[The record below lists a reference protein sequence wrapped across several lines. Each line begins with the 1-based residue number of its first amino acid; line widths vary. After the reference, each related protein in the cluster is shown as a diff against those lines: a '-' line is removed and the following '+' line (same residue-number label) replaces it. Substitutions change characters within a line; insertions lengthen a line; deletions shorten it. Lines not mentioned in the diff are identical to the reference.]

1 MKREDIYNGVTE
13 IRDDLI
19 EKAERGLKRRR
30 RWAVPAVAAMLAVA
44 VGLTALWPGLRSGP
58 DGPGTPDDPGVTDGP
73 GVDPTLTP
81 SQGVKP
87 TPGTHPTPTPSHSVR
102 PAPNVP
108 FALALAAY
116 PEQAHYDENS
126 PDLWFKGA
134 KARREAAERYAGGA
148 DHFFTA
154 AAAQFLSGAQGENRV
169 CSPLN
174 LYMALAMT
182 AEITGGN
189 SRAQILKLLGAGDLA
204 ELREQ
209 VSALWLGTYQDD
221 GAAAAVMANSL
232 WLNRDVSYIQE
243 TVDALAEHH
252 YASAFRGEMG
262 SDAYNAAL
270 QNWLNEQTGG
280 LLAEQAGQ
288 VELDPSTVLA
298 LASTVYFRGRWQDTF
313 RPENTSLGTFH
324 APGGDVECGFMHMRN
339 AAVCYRGEGFTAVC
353 RRFAGSGSMWF
364 ILPDEGTD
372 AEALLADGG
381 ELELLNTGRLA
392 EDAQLM
398 WVNES
403 IPKFDVVS
411 DLDLKKG
418 LKALGV
424 TDIFDPAQSDFSPLT
439 NQTDAVAVSQAS
451 HAARVTI
458 DEEGCTAAAFTAMA
472 YGTGGP
478 QDEIDFVLDRP
489 FLFAVTGAADRP
501 LFVGIVNQP

>member
-19 EKAERGLKRRR
+19 EKAEKGLKRRR
-30 RWAVPAVAAMLAVA
+30 RWAFPAVAAVLAAA
-44 VGLTALWPGLRSGP
+44 VGLAALWPGLRN
-58 DGPGTPDDPGVTDGP
+58 GPGSPGGNPAVA
-73 GVDPTLTP
+73 
-81 SQGVKP
+81 
-87 TPGTHPTPTPSHSVR
+87 PSHSVR
-102 PAPNVP
+102 PAPDVP

-116 PEQAHYDENS
+116 PEQAPYGDDAETF
-126 PDLWFKGA
+126 DRWFEGA
-134 KARREAAERYAGGA
+134 KARWEAGKRYDGGA
-148 DHFFTA
+148 DRFFTRA
-154 AAAQFLSGAQGENRV
+154 AVQFLSGAQGENRV

-182 AEITGGN
+182 AEVTDGN
-189 SRAQILKLLGAGDLA
+189 SRTQILELLGAKTLE

-209 VSALWLGTYQDD
+209 ASALWLGTYQDD
-221 GAAAAVMANSL
+221 GAATAVMANSL
-232 WLNRDVSYIQE
+232 WLNEDVSYIQE
-243 TVDALAEHH
+243 TVDALADHH

-280 LLAEQAGQ
+280 LLTQQAGQ

-298 LASTVYFRGRWQDTF
+298 LASTVHFQARWQDTF
-313 RPENTSLGTFH
+313 RPENTTPGTFH
-324 APGGDVECGFMHMRN
+324 TPGGDVECEFMRMR
-339 AAVCYRGEGFTAVC
+339 ASAICYRGEGFTAVY
-353 RRFAGSGSMWF
+353 RSFAESGAMWF
-364 ILPDEGTD
+364 ILPDEGMNVD
-372 AEALLADGG
+372 ALLADGG
-381 ELELLNTGRLA
+381 VLELLNSGRLA

-411 DLDLKKG
+411 DLDLKEG
-418 LKALGV
+418 LKALGI
-424 TDIFDPAQSDFSPLT
+424 TDIFDPNQSDFSPLT
-439 NQTDAVAVSQAS
+439 SETDALAVSQAR

-458 DEEGCTAAAFTAMA
+458 DEEGCTAAAFTVMAVYAM
-472 YGTGGP
+472 GGP
-478 QDEIDFVLDRP
+478 QEEIDFVLDRP